1 MSPVSESSGDQ
12 AASGS
17 GQRRESESARPAG
30 LSGPQRAQHTP
41 RSNTDTRSAAVC
53 RAPSLKAINTL
64 CVLMAYLKLAVE
76 VLQAHS
82 CLFSHAADLIA
93 WIDQLHALHMLPLHV
108 VHDSSL

>member
-1 MSPVSESSGDQ
+1 
-12 AASGS
+12 
-17 GQRRESESARPAG
+17 
-30 LSGPQRAQHTP
+30 
-41 RSNTDTRSAAVC
+41 
-53 RAPSLKAINTL
+53 
-64 CVLMAYLKLAVE
+64 MAYLKLAVE